1 MAYSVEP
8 KNKSFLS
15 NNKYE
20 FVITRLPHV
29 TFFVQSINLPAITLN
44 SVQVPSPF
52 TTINRPGNI
61 LVYEPLTINYIV
73 DEEMRS
79 WSEIYDWVNA
89 LGNPTTKNKLGDLTF
104 APGKNNSVTSDAT
117 LLVKSNANNP
127 LLEFRFKDVFPTEL
141 TGVQFTSTETQ
152 EFLTSSITF
161 AYTFYTATKLYA

>member
-8 KNKSFLS
+8 TNKSFLS

-29 TFFVQSINLPAITLN
+29 AFFVQSINLPAITLS
-44 SVQVPSPF
+44 SVQTPSPF
-52 TTINRPGNI
+52 TTLNKPGNI
-61 LVYEPLTINYIV
+61 LTYEPLTINYIV

-79 WSEIYDWVNA
+79 WTEIYDWVNA
-89 LGNPTTKNKLGDLTF
+89 LGNPTTQNKLGNLTYT
-104 APGKNNSVTSDAT
+104 PGQENSVTSDAT

-127 LLEFRFKDVFPTEL
+127 LLEFRFKDIFPTEL
-141 TGVQFTSTETQ
+141 TGVQFTSVETQ

-161 AYTFYTATKLYA
+161 GYNYYTVTRL